1 MEKLQNIELTIKDED
16 KDGVFAV
23 SLVESPAIE
32 RDFIALSKHEV
43 KLKVIDEDKR
53 IVVGFALVPDKLIYR
68 RIKDKEFNVY
78 FSKDTVKQASELF
91 MKNMNLSK
99 FTLEHDKNVSGINV
113 IESWTVE
120 DAKND
125 KANLYNLEP
134 KGGEWVLMS
143 KIYNDEVWQEVKQ
156 GTFKGYSIEGM
167 FDGLQNLDLSNQVNE
182 ETETKELIIDFL
194 KSI

>member
-1 MEKLQNIELTIKDED
+1 M
-16 KDGVFAV
+16 
-23 SLVESPAIE
+23 
-32 RDFIALSKHEV
+32 
-43 KLKVIDEDKR
+43 
-53 IVVGFALVPDKLIYR
+53 PDKLIYR

-143 KIYNDEVWQEVKQ
+143 KYIMMKYGK
-156 GTFKGYSIEGM
+156 K
-167 FDGLQNLDLSNQVNE
+167 LSKVLSKVIPLRVCLMDYK
-182 ETETKELIIDFL
+182 TLTYLTK
-194 KSI
+194 

>member
-32 RDFIALSKHEV
+32 HPFIALSKHEV

-91 MKNMNLSK
+91 LS
-99 FTLEHDKNVSGINV
+99 LIHIS
-113 IESWTVE
+113 
-120 DAKND
+120 
-125 KANLYNLEP
+125 EP
-134 KGGEWVLMS
+134 TRP
-143 KIYNDEVWQEVKQ
+143 Y
-156 GTFKGYSIEGM
+156 
-167 FDGLQNLDLSNQVNE
+167 
-182 ETETKELIIDFL
+182 
-194 KSI
+194 